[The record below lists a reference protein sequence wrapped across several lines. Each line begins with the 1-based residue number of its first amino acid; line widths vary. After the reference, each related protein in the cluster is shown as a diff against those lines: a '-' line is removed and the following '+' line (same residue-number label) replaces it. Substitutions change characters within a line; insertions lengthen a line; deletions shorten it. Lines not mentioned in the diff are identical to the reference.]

1 MEKVMKIYDHDKYV
15 AELKKWLK
23 KETVTKEKAHELL
36 FRTGIVT
43 PTGRLK
49 KQYK

>member
-1 MEKVMKIYDHDKYV
+1 MKINDTDKYIL
-15 AELKKWLK
+15 ELKKWFK
-23 KETVTKEKAHELL
+23 KETSTKEKARDLL

-43 PTGRLK
+43 PTGRLT